1 MFCAK
6 CGAVNAEDAPFC
18 GKCGA
23 PLEKQLDF
31 PQITNQAGLPL
42 ANAFPGMSQRQ
53 AQQTFAA
60 PEASLFAP
68 IAHSPFDA
76 EPLPQPSDAL
86 PTLMQPV
93 GDIMVFAPTSA
104 MPASPQPRQ
113 ALPVQSELQ
122 PYDGEAWLVNSAQRS
137 SRDLADYP
145 TEIRLPVPMTPPTL
159 PNSLPLVMPTAGQDA
174 DYNIYVGAPPSAG
187 FGAWQGNIPDQHWQ
201 GGPGNLPYQ
210 QSFDGG
216 PLQAP
221 PVSQTLGNV
230 YPGPSD
236 LQVLGMSRASAD
248 VFIQPLPRWTLLA
261 GGGALVL
268 LLVGLIFLNP
278 DWATGATVAGMIA
291 LICAILVLIAGG
303 VRVALG
309 LLAETNPHRRSQVIS
324 TGLLV
329 LLLFLVCG
337 VSLSQQS
344 SLHAAQARYLEGQ
357 HSWST
362 AIQEYQ
368 GAGEAAP
375 SSENLARTYNEWG
388 EALSH
393 QQQYASAISKFAIV
407 LKQFTPLTSEVSR
420 ARSDTITTYLA
431 WAAASSQRQQYAN
444 ATTEYNALLAL
455 AYCTTSCQ
463 TLAQPKDATAYEQLA
478 EQQLTAHQFAQAVAA
493 FNVLTTRF
501 ASSSAAKAAQVHP
514 DYAQALWG
522 LGQQQ
527 LNTTCT
533 KAVPTYQQL
542 ANQFNDTSQ
551 GKQATTALQQ
561 PVQVKGHFTQS
572 VPGAPAH
579 PTAFLV
585 QNLTGNIQQ
594 YQFPPL
600 LKSAPTTQINSDGS
614 FTFSSVPQGTYELI
628 WSNDGTLHF
637 FYAHNN
643 SQVLYTAQVGPLC
656 TYDFGAVNQAIP
668 PLSSGN

>member
-31 PQITNQAGLPL
+31 SQIPNQAGLPL
-42 ANAFPGMSQRQ
+42 ANAFPGMSQQQ
-53 AQQTFAA
+53 AQRTFAA

-113 ALPVQSELQ
+113 ALPVQSGPQ
-122 PYDGEAWLVNSAQRS
+122 PYDGEAWPVDSVQRS

-145 TEIRLPVPMTPPTL
+145 TEIRLPVPMTPPML
-159 PNSLPLVMPTAGQDA
+159 PNSLPLVMPSAGQDA

-187 FGAWQGNIPDQHWQ
+187 FGAWQSN
-201 GGPGNLPYQ
+201 PGNLPYQ
-210 QSFDGG
+210 QDFDAG
-216 PLQAP
+216 PMQSP

-236 LQVLGMSRASAD
+236 LQGLGMSRASAD
-248 VFIQPLPRWTLLA
+248 VLIQPLPRWVLLA
-261 GGGALVL
+261 GGSTLVL
-268 LLVGLIFLNP
+268 LLVGLTFLNP
-278 DWATGATVAGMIA
+278 DWATGATIAGMIA
-291 LICAILVLIAGG
+291 LMCAILVLIAGG
-303 VRVALG
+303 VRAALG
-309 LLAETNPHRRSQVIS
+309 LLAETNPRRRSQVIS

-329 LLLFLVCG
+329 LLLFLVGG
-337 VSLSQQS
+337 VSLSQQG

-368 GAGEAAP
+368 DAGETAP
-375 SSENLARTYNEWG
+375 ASENLARTYNEWG

-407 LKQFTPLTSEVSR
+407 LKRFAPLTSEVSR
-420 ARSDTITTYLA
+420 ARSNTITTYLA
-431 WAAASSQRQQYAN
+431 WAAASSQRRQYAN
-444 ATTEYNALLAL
+444 TTTEYNALLAL
-455 AYCTTSCQ
+455 SYCTTSCQ
-463 TLAQPKDATAYEQLA
+463 TLARPKDATAYEQLA
-478 EQQLTAHQFAQAVAA
+478 EQQLTAHQFASAVAA
-493 FNVLTTRF
+493 FNALTTRF

-542 ANQFNDTSQ
+542 VNQFGDTSQ
-551 GKQATTALQQ
+551 GKQAATALQQ
-561 PVQVKGHFTQS
+561 PVPVKGHFTTS
-572 VPGAPAH
+572 IPGSPAN

-600 LKSAPTTQINSDGS
+600 LRDAPTTQVNSDGS
-614 FTFSSVPQGTYELI
+614 FTFSAVPQGTYELI

-656 TYDFGAVNQAIP
+656 TYDFGAVNQTIP
-668 PLSSGN
+668 PLGNGN